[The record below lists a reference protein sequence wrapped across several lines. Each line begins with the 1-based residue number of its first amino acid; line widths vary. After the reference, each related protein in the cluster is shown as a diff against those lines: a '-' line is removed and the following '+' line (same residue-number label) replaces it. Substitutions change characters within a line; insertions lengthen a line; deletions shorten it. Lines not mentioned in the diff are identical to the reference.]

1 LYTPSHLTK
10 YLFNT
15 YRYTSILFCIMSELQ
30 VQIARPVI
38 TSSYSSDSVI
48 TAVDETP
55 FDSTKTLALAPGP
68 ITSINLD
75 LDLAKPA
82 SPPVAITNLDLKALT
97 TSLETLFRASTS
109 SFPPLKIVGLIGSTD
124 KGCRAYAR
132 TVEKQCTSLGVIFER
147 RDLCVGINGEE
158 VVPSFEGA
166 KGAMKEINRMEGVDG
181 LIVFTPIFG
190 GEEVSPFHVRSRFL

>member
-38 TSSYSSDSVI
+38 TTSHSSDSVV
-48 TAVDETP
+48 TAVDDTP
-55 FDSTKTLALAPGP
+55 FDSTKTLALASSA

-75 LDLAKPA
+75 LNLSLVKPTP
-82 SPPVAITNLDLKALT
+82 SPAPLGGINNLDLKPLT

-109 SFPPLKIVGLIGSTD
+109 VSPPLRIVGLIVSTD

-132 TVEKQCTSLGVIFER
+132 TIEKQCTSLGVVFER

-158 VVPSFEGA
+158 VVPSFQGA
-166 KGAMKEINRMEGVDG
+166 KGAMEEINRMEGVDG

-190 GEEVSPFHVRSRFL
+190 GDG